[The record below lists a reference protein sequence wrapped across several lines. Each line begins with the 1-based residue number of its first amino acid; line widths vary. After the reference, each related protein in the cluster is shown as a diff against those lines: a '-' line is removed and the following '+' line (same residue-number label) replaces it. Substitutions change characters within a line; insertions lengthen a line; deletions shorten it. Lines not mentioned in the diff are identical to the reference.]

1 MRIYAYDADYLDSAQ
16 KIMGDMLD
24 FAVNSYGF
32 DADDFFSMFLVS
44 DVAEQIEHGN
54 PAYVAGK
61 TGCELVK
68 EIICKSGLV
77 REEIPDEMY
86 LDKSPEYWAGWALAF
101 YQWYTSKSFQR
112 IHRAVSVRDVLL
124 MYPAFHEMDIMQFVD
139 EMEERM
145 KACYTQTNLKR
156 IRLSRGISQRELAE
170 LSGVPVRQIQL
181 WEQRQRNINSA
192 QALSVARLGRVLGC
206 GSEDLLEI

>member
-77 REEIPDEMY
+77 REEIPDEM
-86 LDKSPEYWAGWALAF
+86 
-101 YQWYTSKSFQR
+101 
-112 IHRAVSVRDVLL
+112 
-124 MYPAFHEMDIMQFVD
+124 
-139 EMEERM
+139 
-145 KACYTQTNLKR
+145 
-156 IRLSRGISQRELAE
+156 
-170 LSGVPVRQIQL
+170 
-181 WEQRQRNINSA
+181 
-192 QALSVARLGRVLGC
+192 
-206 GSEDLLEI
+206 